1 MKQHVANCSCLKAC
15 WEVEFED
22 PYHHQGGTGDMSR
35 PLRLLFVSSRYL
47 FPADSG
53 GKIRTVNVLR
63 GMKGGAFEIT
73 LASPL
78 PAYARSG
85 DSAETSSVCDC
96 FIGWPGAARG
106 ALFRWTRMRHLVS
119 TLPVAVATDA
129 SSAGRRAIAGE
140 LEPPPEVLVVDFP
153 HAAVL
158 APPPY
163 PCPSVL
169 FTHNVEAEI
178 FRRHAEITRSPL
190 KRAIWRNQ
198 ATKMERYERELL
210 PKFTAVVAVADRDRE
225 YFQRVYGAGNVSTIP
240 TGVDLGYFTYGGNA
254 VLNPGD
260 GGTVVFTGS
269 MDWMANID
277 GVEFLM
283 DAVWQAVS
291 RARPAARCV
300 IVGRSPPQVLIER
313 ARARMLDWEFTGFVD
328 DVRPFVQNAHVY
340 VIPLR
345 VGGGTR
351 IKVYEAMAMGCPV
364 VSTRIGVEGLPVEHD
379 RHYLEADSADAMA
392 AAVLALL
399 HDRERSARLSLEARK
414 HVEESMSTRQVGRV
428 FEQICLG
435 ALQSADVIEPAGT
448 SAGASGTI
456 L

>member
-1 MKQHVANCSCLKAC
+1 V
-15 WEVEFED
+15 
-22 PYHHQGGTGDMSR
+22 SR
-35 PLRLLFVSSRYL
+35 PRHLLFVSSRYL
-47 FPADSG
+47 FPTDSG
-53 GKIRTVNVLR
+53 GKIRTVNILR
-63 GMKGGAFEIT
+63 GMKGGVFEIT
-73 LASPL
+73 LASPR
-78 PAYARSG
+78 PAVARPG
-85 DSAETSSVCDC
+85 DPTDIGDICDR
-96 FIGWPGAARG
+96 FVDWPDAARG
-106 ALFRWTRMRHLVS
+106 ALFPWTRMRHLLS
-119 TLPVAVATDA
+119 TLPVAVAADY
-129 SSAGRRAIAGE
+129 SELGRRAIAQE
-140 LEPPPEVLVVDFP
+140 LEGGPDIVVVDFP

-163 PCPSVL
+163 PCPSVI

-178 FRRHAEITRSPL
+178 FQRHVEVAPNAL

-198 ATKMERYERELL
+198 AVKMERYERDLL
-210 PKFTAVVAVADRDRE
+210 PRFTSVVAVADRDRE

-240 TGVDLGYFTYGGNA
+240 TGVDLGYFTYGGSA
-254 VLNPGD
+254 ALKDGD

-283 DAVWQAVS
+283 DAVWPAVS
-291 RARPAARCV
+291 RTRPGARCV
-300 IVGRSPPQVLIER
+300 IVGRSPPQALVQR
-313 ARARMLDWEFTGFVD
+313 ARARKLNWEFTGFVD

-379 RHYLEADSADAMA
+379 RHFLEADSADAMA

-399 HDRERSARLSLEARK
+399 HDHERRDRLSRQARTFVEQDMSARRAAEA
-414 HVEESMSTRQVGRV
+414 
-428 FEQICLG
+428 FEQICLR
-435 ALQSADVIEPAGT
+435 AM
-448 SAGASGTI
+448 
-456 L
+456 